1 MKTGYLIILLF
12 ISIAGN
18 AQESHFDEIRE
29 TTSFYYSYEIIEVM
43 NDSLISDADEYA
55 DVENVSFD
63 YYEVLVKKKIGH
75 LGEINLEGLNETE
88 DSSSSAIDP
97 IYNGYV
103 DFGNYKGNFINGK
116 QDGEWI
122 YLKIIENPKF
132 INNKRVGEVTDTIT
146 YHELYTNGLADG
158 QWFRYKNKMKQ
169 NTYNFKEGKL
179 DGEII
184 EYFDDY
190 FIRKTEIKTNFKDG
204 IRHGFF
210 SRIDNSYANDGSRFY
225 DSITGSFNLGIPIGK
240 WEIVSSRKAFVGYTL
255 YNENGEKLKERVFES
270 KQENKEVEY
279 ERPCKTFVIQK
290 LDDPQAYETLD
301 INSVLSMYNELKL
314 RSQKRCG
321 NYKET
326 QFYKSDKFEDS
337 RIETISYYGSDE
349 YREGKKFLAFYSN
362 GKIKQE
368 GVINQYRKEYDINGK
383 LIRSST
389 QFNSLWDG
397 IH

>member
-1 MKTGYLIILLF
+1 MKTVYIIVLLF
-12 ISIAGN
+12 IAIAGN

-43 NDSLISDADEYA
+43 NDSLISDADEYV

-122 YLKIIENPKF
+122 YLKINTNPKF
-132 INNKRVGEVTDTIT
+132 INKKQVGEVTDTII
-146 YHELYTNGLADG
+146 YHEFYKSGLADG
-158 QWFRYKNKMKQ
+158 QWFRFKNNMKQ
-169 NTYNFKEGKL
+169 NTYNFNEGKL

-190 FIRKTEIKTNFKDG
+190 FMRKTEIKTNYKNG

-225 DSITGSFNLGIPIGK
+225 DSITGSFNLGIPVGK
-240 WEIVSSRKAFVGYTL
+240 WEIVSSREEFVGYTL

-270 KQENKEVEY
+270 KQENEEIEY
-279 ERPCKTFVIQK
+279 EKPCQTILIQK
-290 LDDPQAYETLD
+290 LNDPQAYQNLD
-301 INSVLSMYNELKL
+301 INSVLSMYSELKL

-326 QFYKSDKFEDS
+326 QFYKSDKFENS
-337 RIETISYYGSDE
+337 KIETISYYGSDE
-349 YREGKKFLAFYSN
+349 YREGKKFLALYSN
-362 GKIKQE
+362 GKLKQE
-368 GVINQYRKEYDINGK
+368 GVVNQYRKEYDINGK

-389 QFNSLWDG
+389 HFNSLWDG